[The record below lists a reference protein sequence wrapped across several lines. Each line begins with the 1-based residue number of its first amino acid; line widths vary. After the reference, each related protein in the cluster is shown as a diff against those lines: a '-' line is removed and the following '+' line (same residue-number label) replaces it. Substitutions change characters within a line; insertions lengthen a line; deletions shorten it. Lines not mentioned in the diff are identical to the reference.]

1 MRSLSVRRKGD
12 SIGSSIRHAV
22 RSASGVFFRGRQW
35 IPRGCDLVRSL
46 SVLRRHG
53 LGNVVQL
60 LRRLVVEAQEGRPV
74 ELVTRPE
81 WVAPLQE
88 LAPGVAFGTE
98 ARAETINLDAATEML
113 VPSEHRQA
121 EFARLLGL
129 EPREPTYLTVP
140 ASWRDA
146 WQHVRRHVAFSPE
159 AEHPSRRCPEARA
172 VEIAGALRLAAPT
185 LLLGNSTEPAMPA
198 DLDLRQRTTL
208 PQLIGVL
215 ANVSAVVCMDSGIL
229 HVALAV
235 RTPVV
240 AIFGGIDPVYR
251 IDPGERCIALVGA
264 VPCRPCNK
272 NETCEG
278 RYDCLQRQSGST
290 VFSALAALGSCTRRE
305 IREL

>member
-1 MRSLSVRRKGD
+1 MLAGRRPWTPG
-12 SIGSSIRHAV
+12 
-22 RSASGVFFRGRQW
+22 
-35 IPRGCDLVRSL
+35 GCDRVKSL

-60 LRRLVVEAQEGRPV
+60 LRRLVVEAHEGRPV

-81 WVAPLQE
+81 WVAPLQAI
-88 LAPGVAFGTE
+88 APGVAFGTE
-98 ARAETINLDAATEML
+98 AHAGTINLDAATETL

-129 EPREPTYLTVP
+129 EARDPSYLTIP
-140 ASWRDA
+140 DAWRDA
-146 WQHVRRHVAFSPE
+146 WRDVRRHVAFSPE
-159 AEHPSRRCPEARA
+159 AEHPSRRCPDARA

-185 LLLGNSTEPAMPA
+185 LLLGSSLEPALPA

-208 PQLIGVL
+208 PELFGVL
-215 ANVSAVVCMDSGIL
+215 ASVAAAVCMDSGIL
-229 HVALAV
+229 HIALAV

-240 AIFGGIDPVYR
+240 AIFGGIDPAYR
-251 IDPGERCIALVGA
+251 IDAGERCIALVGA

-278 RYDCLQRQSGST
+278 RYDCLQRQSGSS
-290 VFSALAALGSCTRRE
+290 VRAALDALGSCTRRE
-305 IREL
+305 IREV